1 MAPVLRDP
9 WLPVVVLG
17 QRVGRRSEDREG
29 WSQGGASRQRGEWE
43 KKTEED
49 DNEVGRKGS
58 GLQ

>member
-1 MAPVLRDP
+1 M
-9 WLPVVVLG
+9 VVLG